1 MIIGGIIL
9 ILWGGIGGF
18 DWIYDSYDGFMY
30 EYTKLIDELYSSNHN
45 YVKTLMYKDAIID
58 SKIRTIEILEQEIK
72 YLESVN
78 NIQQQNLDIANQI
91 LLKEEVE
98 SPFINK

>member
-1 MIIGGIIL
+1 
-9 ILWGGIGGF
+9 
-18 DWIYDSYDGFMY
+18 MY

>member
-9 ILWGGIGGF
+9 ILWGAVGGF
-18 DWIYDSYDGFMY
+18 DWIYDSYDSFMY

-58 SKIRTIEILEQEIK
+58 SKIRTIEILEQQVK
-72 YLESVN
+72 DLEKVN
-78 NIQQQNLDIANQI
+78 DLQQQNLDIATII
-91 LLKEEVE
+91 LSKEGVDN
-98 SPFINK
+98 PFVNK